1 MTEPIDANA
10 AHAVSGLRQMLAMA
24 QHREDYL
31 DFYRR
36 ERPRLCAIL
45 SLLTTDTRYLDDAA
59 QDALLIACHHWEKI
73 RDYEKPEAWLLKVAL
88 RILRRWQARDYQR
101 LRPLHEADNSED
113 THATE
118 VYALSDDYRDLIDA
132 VRSLPPRQREC
143 IVLHYLR
150 DHPVAHV
157 ADILAAAESHCT
169 WLRVTWWSGRP
180 RQSCTGR
187 RPIPPCGTVLIL
199 VSAA

>member
-1 MTEPIDANA
+1 MTELVDANA
-10 AHAVSGLRQMLAMA
+10 APPVSGLRQTAAMA
-24 QHREDYL
+24 QRSEDYL

-36 ERPRLCAIL
+36 ERPRLCATL

-59 QDALLIACHHWEKI
+59 QDALLIARHHWEKI
-73 RDYEKPEAWLLKVAL
+73 RHYDKPEAWLLKVAL

-113 THATE
+113 THAAE

-150 DHPVAHV
+150 DLPVAQV
-157 ADILAAAESHCT
+157 ADILGVAE
-169 WLRVTWWSGRP
+169 
-180 RQSCTGR
+180 
-187 RPIPPCGTVLIL
+187 GTVKAQLSVGRARL
-199 VSAA
+199 EHLLADGGKGGAR